1 MALSLSIVVFAVTL
15 VLIVGRPKGW
25 NEAVYAAP
33 GALLLLAFGAL
44 SLSDAS
50 YVWDVVWNATLSLI
64 GIMVLTGVMDDNG
77 FFKWA
82 ALHLVRGFH
91 RRRLALLVGL
101 AAFSALVTTFFNN
114 DGTILI
120 MTPIVLETTALL
132 GMGFRARIAYLLAV
146 GFMADTASA
155 TLMVSNLTNI
165 LTADFFD
172 ISFGDYAGRM
182 AFPGLVAVAATIGM
196 LILLFRR
203 EIRKD
208 ERSHAGE
215 GQVSFPV
222 PASVIRDRR
231 LFKLS
236 WIVLGLILVLYC
248 VSEPLGLPVSAI
260 ACGGAAAL
268 WIAAIAFGSANSAR
282 LMRRTPWLI
291 VVFALSMYMIVYS
304 LHVHG
309 GTDWFSALIE
319 PSAEGEG
326 TAGLIFGTGAL
337 FSLLAAVIN
346 NLPAVLVSSLAIT
359 EQAGG
364 HAGLLPF
371 ASLIGMSVGAK
382 LTPIGSLATLLWM
395 QLLRRDGVKLTI
407 GQYLKYG
414 VLLTVP
420 VLFAT
425 LAALWLQTKL
435 G

>member
-1 MALSLSIVVFAVTL
+1 MALSLSIIVFAVAL
-15 VLIVGRPKGW
+15 VLIIWRPKGW
-25 NEAVYAAP
+25 NEAVYVAP

-44 SLSDAS
+44 DVHDAA
-50 YVWDVVWNATLSLI
+50 YVWDVVWNATLSLV

-132 GMGFRARIAYLLAV
+132 GMRFRARIAYLLAV
-146 GFMADTASA
+146 GFMADTSSA

-165 LTADFFD
+165 LTADFFG
-172 ISFGDYAGRM
+172 ISFGEYASRM
-182 AFPGLVAVAATIGM
+182 LFPGLVAVAATIGM

-203 EIRKD
+203 DIRKD
-208 ERSHAGE
+208 EQASE
-215 GQVSFPV
+215 SCVSFPD
-222 PASVIRDRR
+222 PASVVADGP
-231 LFKLS
+231 LFRLS
-236 WIVLGLILVLYC
+236 WIVLGLILALYC
-248 VSEPLGLPVSAI
+248 VSGPLGLPVSAI

-268 WIAAIAFGSANSAR
+268 WLAAIARGKANSAR
-282 LMRRTPWLI
+282 LLRRTPWLI
-291 VVFALSMYMIVYS
+291 VVFALAMYMIVYS
-304 LHVHG
+304 LHAQG
-309 GTDWFSALIE
+309 GTDWFSSLIGKL
-319 PSAEGEG
+319 SDG
-326 TAGLIFGTGAL
+326 GLTVVVFGSGAL
-337 FSLLAAVIN
+337 FSLLASFIN
-346 NLPAVLVSSLAIT
+346 NLPAVLVSSLAIS
-359 EQAGG
+359 EHGGG

-407 GQYLKYG
+407 GQYMKYG
-414 VLLTVP
+414 TLLTVP
-420 VLFAT
+420 VLLAT
-425 LAALWLQTKL
+425 LGALWLQEKI